1 MLFLKRI
8 RGGGLGRR
16 GGASGEGSLLRSD
29 GAEGLWATS
38 GGLGLQGITKRFGEL
53 EVLRGVSLEVH
64 RGEFFTLLGP
74 SGCGKTTLLRI
85 VGGFEVPDAGRVV
98 LGGRDLTHLPAH
110 RRPVNTVFQNYALF
124 PHLTVYENVAF
135 GLRSRGFPEAEVRA
149 RVEYALGLLHLEGL
163 LHRYPQQLSGGQKQ
177 RVALA
182 RALVNEPE
190 VLLLDEPMSALDAK
204 LRAEVQVELRN
215 LQRRLGA
222 TFILVTHDQ
231 EEAMAVSDRIGV
243 MEGGR
248 ILQVGTPEEVYERPR
263 TRFVAEFLGVANLI
277 PARRGK
283 GGVET
288 PWGTFAL
295 EVPWERGFLAMRPE
309 RVEVHLHAV
318 PGSVPARVRQVIYRG
333 AYLEAFLEP
342 SLRVRTA
349 LRLSPDQEIFVRLP
363 VKGLVVLHE

>member
-1 MLFLKRI
+1 LSLNPNLL
-8 RGGGLGRR
+8 GGRMTAGVDVNKGTGLVLE
-16 GGASGEGSLLRSD
+16 ALR
-29 GAEGLWATS
+29 
-38 GGLGLQGITKRFGEL
+38 KRFGEQ
-53 EVLRGVSLEVH
+53 EVLKGVSLEV
-64 RGEFFTLLGP
+64 RPGEFFTLLGP

-85 VGGFEVPDAGRVV
+85 VGGFEVPDGGRVM
-98 LGGRDLTHLPAH
+98 LKGQDLTPLPAH

-135 GLRSRGFPEAEVRA
+135 GLRSRRFPEAEVRA
-149 RVEYALGLLHLEGL
+149 RVEYALGLLRLESFV
-163 LHRYPQQLSGGQKQ
+163 HRYPHQLSGGQKQ

-243 MEGGR
+243 MEAGTL
-248 ILQVGTPEEVYERPR
+248 LQVGTPEEVYERPR
-263 TRFVAEFLGVANLI
+263 TRFVAEFLGVANVI
-277 PARRGK
+277 PARRVGE
-283 GGVET
+283 GVET
-288 PWGTFAL
+288 PLGFFPLKAPWAEGLLAL
-295 EVPWERGFLAMRPE
+295 RPE
-309 RVEVHLHAV
+309 RVQVAKEPL
-318 PGSVPARVRQVIYRG
+318 PSGLRARVREVVYRG

-342 SLRVRTA
+342 ALRVRTT
-349 LRLSPDQEIFVRLP
+349 LRLSPGEEVFVRIP
-363 VKGLVVLHE
+363 VEGLVVLDG

>member
-1 MLFLKRI
+1 MSEVFSRWL
-8 RGGGLGRR
+8 RR
-16 GGASGEGSLLRSD
+16 GHPLEPKLSSKAL
-29 GAEGLWATS
+29 AEGAL
-38 GGLGLQGITKRFGEL
+38 GKEGLSVLDLHKCFGDL
-53 EVLRGVSLEVH
+53 EVLKGISLEVQ

-85 VGGFEVPDAGRVV
+85 IAGFELPNRGQVV
-98 LGGRDLTHLPAH
+98 LSGRDLTDLPAH

-124 PHLTVYENVAF
+124 PHLSVYENVAF
-135 GLRSRGFPEAEVRA
+135 GLRSRRVPEAEVRA
-149 RVEYALGLLHLEGL
+149 RVEYALGLLRLESL
-163 LHRYPQQLSGGQKQ
+163 VHRFPHQLSGGQKQ

-231 EEAMAVSDRIGV
+231 EEAMVVSDRIGV

-248 ILQVGTPEEVYERPR
+248 LLQVGTPEEVYERPK

-277 PARRGK
+277 PARRTA

-288 PWGTFAL
+288 PFGAFPL
-295 EVPWERGFLAMRPE
+295 RVPWEEGFLALRPE
-309 RVEVHLHAV
+309 RVEVFPRPEEGAF
-318 PGSVPARVRQVIYRG
+318 PARVGQVVYRG

-342 SLRVRTA
+342 P
-349 LRLSPDQEIFVRLP
+349 LRLRTSTRLVTGQEVFVRFPLE
-363 VKGLVVLHE
+363 GLVVLHE